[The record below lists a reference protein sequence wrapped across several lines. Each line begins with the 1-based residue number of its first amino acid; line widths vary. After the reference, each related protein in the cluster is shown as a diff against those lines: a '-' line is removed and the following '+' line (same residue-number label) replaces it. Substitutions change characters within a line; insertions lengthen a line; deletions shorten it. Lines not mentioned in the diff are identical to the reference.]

1 MENKFKRKSY
11 NQAKAPQTFS
21 DSFNY
26 TLTANKLERYLHK
39 PSDNFTSDDIIEYV
53 FEKDIEMI
61 NFRYI
66 SADEKLKTI
75 NFVVTGRTELENL
88 LKYGERVNGSSVFP
102 YNKERHPDLYITPI
116 FSTAFVNPFAIIP
129 TLDIICSFFTW
140 EGEKLSSSPEN
151 ILQNAV
157 DYFQEK
163 SGYEIKM
170 FSELEYYTMSQPEEG
185 FSSDEGNYQS
195 SEPFSKFEQLR
206 AAAIK
211 AIAQCGGKV
220 RYGHAEHGAFQLNG
234 KHYEQHEI
242 EFLPCPPAE
251 SIRQVIL
258 SKWIIRMLGH
268 KHGVNISFSPKVA
281 IDKPGNGLHTHFI
294 LEKDGINILG
304 EGSEFRKSSL
314 KMISGILN
322 HAGALSAFGNSIPV
336 SYLRLAHNQLS
347 PHHICW
353 GPSNRSALIRIP
365 KINMKAQNQRLSQSA
380 MFSYDPLYIYNQT
393 MEYRGTDA
401 SAYMHFFVAAMLI
414 AGIDGMNNPNYLQEI
429 KQKLAST
436 NLYHE
441 DDDKIKEKFKKL
453 PESCGEAAEH
463 LIKERKLFT
472 ETHPIFPDR
481 VIDYII
487 DKLTQFEE
495 KWDVKKII
503 HGNDEEQIDEFI
515 KHFMHYR

>member
-1 MENKFKRKSY
+1 MENRFKRKNQ
-11 NQAKAPQTFS
+11 NQAKAPMQFS
-21 DSFNY
+21 ESNNY
-26 TLTANKLERYLHK
+26 TLTANKLERYLQK
-39 PSDNFTSDDIIEYV
+39 QSEYFTAEDIIEYV

-66 SADEKLKTI
+66 SADEKLRTI

-102 YNKERHPDLYITPI
+102 YNKERHPDLYILPD
-116 FSTAFVNPFAIIP
+116 FNTAFVNPFAKIP
-129 TLDIICSFFTW
+129 TLDIICSFYTW
-140 EGEKLSSSPEN
+140 EGERLSSAPEN

-211 AIAQCGGKV
+211 AIAECGGKV
-220 RYGHAEHGAFQLNG
+220 RYGHAEHGAFLFNG
-234 KHYEQHEI
+234 RHYEQHEI
-242 EFLPCPPAE
+242 EFLPCSPVV
-251 SIRQVIL
+251 SIRQIIL
-258 SKWIIRMLGH
+258 TKWIVRMLGR
-268 KHGVNISFSPKVA
+268 KHGVEISFSPKVA
-281 IDKPGNGLHTHFI
+281 MDKPGNGLHTHFI

-304 EGSEFRKSSL
+304 EGSDFRKSSL

-322 HAGALSAFGNSIPV
+322 HAGSLSAFGNSIPV

-365 KINMKAQNQRLSQSA
+365 KINMKAQNQRRSQSA

-401 SAYMHFFVAAMLI
+401 SAYMHFFVAALLV
-414 AGIDGMNNPNYLQEI
+414 AGIDGMNNPNYMKEV

-441 DDDKIKEKFKKL
+441 DDDKTKEKFEKL
-453 PESCGEAAEH
+453 PESCGEAAKH
-463 LIKERKLFT
+463 LIREKKLFT
-472 ETHPIFPDR
+472 EQHPVFPER
-481 VIDYII
+481 VVDFII
-487 DKLTQFEE
+487 ERLTNFENN
-495 KWDVKKII
+495 WDVKTII
-503 HGNDEEQIDEFI
+503 NSDDEERINDFI
-515 KHFMHYR
+515 EHFLHYR

>member
-1 MENKFKRKSY
+1 MENRFKRKTH
-11 NQAKAPQTFS
+11 NQAKPAQPMFES
-21 DSFNY
+21 NSY
-26 TLTANKLERYLHK
+26 SLTANKLERYLQK
-39 PSDNFTSDDIIEYV
+39 PSAYFTAEDIIEYV

-75 NFVVTGRTELENL
+75 NFVVTGRTEIENL
-88 LKYGERVNGSSVFP
+88 LKYGERVNGGSVFP
-102 YNKERHPDLYITPI
+102 YNKERHPDLYITPD
-116 FSTAFVNPFAIIP
+116 FNTAFVNPFAKIP
-129 TLDIICSFFTW
+129 TLDIICSFYTW
-140 EGEKLSSSPEN
+140 EGERLSSSPEN

-220 RYGHAEHGAFQLNG
+220 RYGHAEHGAFQFNG
-234 KHYEQHEI
+234 RHYEQHEI
-242 EFLPCPPAE
+242 EFLPCPPVE
-251 SIRQVIL
+251 SIRQVVL
-258 SKWIIRMLGH
+258 SKWIIRMLGR
-268 KHGVNISFSPKVA
+268 KHGVDISFSPKVA
-281 IDKPGNGLHTHFI
+281 INKPGNGLHTHFI

-314 KMISGILN
+314 KMISGILK
-322 HAGALSAFGNSIPV
+322 HAGTLSAFGNSLPV

-347 PHHICW
+347 PHYICW

-365 KINMKAQNQRLSQSA
+365 KINMKAQNQRQSQSG

-401 SAYMHFFVAAMLI
+401 SAYMHFFVAALLV
-414 AGIDGMNNPNYLQEI
+414 AGIDGMNNPNYLKEI
-429 KQKLAST
+429 KQKLVAT
-436 NLYHE
+436 DLYQQGN
-441 DDDKIKEKFKKL
+441 DNIKAKLEKL

-472 ETHPIFPDR
+472 DVHPVFPER
-481 VIDYII
+481 VIDFII
-487 DKLTQFEE
+487 EKLTHFEE
-495 KWDVKKII
+495 NWNVKRII
-503 HGNDEEQIDEFI
+503 YSNDEERINQFI
-515 KHFMHYR
+515 EHFMHYR